1 MKKLYLIIFLL
12 VVGLATYS
20 FAAEKVFK
28 AMLSGS
34 ESVPAVETMAKG
46 DATFTL
52 SKDGKALS
60 YYVTVSDLENFTAA
74 HIHLGKKGENGP
86 PVALITNEKKTGKFS
101 GTLAE
106 GTITEKELMGSLMGK
121 SVKDLVK
128 QIKRGHAY
136 LNVHTDKYPNGEIR
150 GQIKKD

>member
-1 MKKLYLIIFLL
+1 MKKLYLIILLL

-20 FAAEKVFK
+20 FAAEKSFK
-28 AMLSGS
+28 AMLVGS

-46 DATFTL
+46 DATFTVI
-52 SKDGKALS
+52 KDEKALS
-60 YYVTVSDLENFTAA
+60 YYVTVSDIENVTAA

-86 PVALITNEKKTGKFS
+86 PVALISNEKRAGKFS

-106 GTITEKELMGSLMGK
+106 GTITKKDLMGSMKDK
-121 SVKDLVK
+121 SVEDL
-128 QIKRGHAY
+128 IKKIKKGDAY

-150 GQIKKD
+150 GQIK

>member
-1 MKKLYLIIFLL
+1 MKKLYLIMFLL
-12 VVGLATYS
+12 VVGLATSS
-20 FAAEKVFK
+20 FASEKSFK

-52 SKDGKALS
+52 IKDGKALS
-60 YYVTVSDLENFTAA
+60 YYVTVSDIENVTAA
-74 HIHLGKKGENGP
+74 HIHIGKKGENGP
-86 PVALITNEKKTGKFS
+86 PVALIINEKKAGKFS

-121 SVKDLVK
+121 SVEDLVK
-128 QIKRGHAY
+128 QIKKGNAY

-150 GQIKKD
+150 GQLK

>member
-1 MKKLYLIIFLL
+1 MKKLYLIILLL

-20 FAAEKVFK
+20 FAAEKSLK
-28 AMLSGS
+28 ALLSGS

-46 DATFTL
+46 DATFTPI
-52 SKDGKALS
+52 KDEEALS
-60 YYVTVSDLENFTAA
+60 YYVTVSDIENVTAA

-86 PVALITNEKKTGKFS
+86 PVALISNEKKAGKFS

-106 GTITEKELMGSLMGK
+106 GTITKKELMGSMTGK
-121 SVKDLVK
+121 SVEDLIK
-128 QIKRGHAY
+128 QIKKGNAY

-150 GQIKKD
+150 GQIK

>member
-12 VVGLATYS
+12 AVGLATSS
-20 FAAEKVFK
+20 FAAEKSFK
-28 AMLSGS
+28 AILSGS

-46 DATFTL
+46 DVTFTL
-52 SKDGKALS
+52 MKDSKTLS
-60 YYVTVSDLENFTAA
+60 YYVTVSDIENVTAA

-86 PVALITNEKKTGKFS
+86 PVALISNEKKAGKFS

-128 QIKRGHAY
+128 EIKKGNTY

-150 GQIKKD
+150 GQIK

>member
-1 MKKLYLIIFLL
+1 MKKLYLIILLL

-20 FAAEKVFK
+20 FAAEKSFK
-28 AMLSGS
+28 AMLVGS

-46 DATFTL
+46 DATFTVI
-52 SKDGKALS
+52 KDEKALS
-60 YYVTVSDLENFTAA
+60 YYVTVSDIENVTAA

-86 PVALITNEKKTGKFS
+86 PVALISNEKRAGKFS

-106 GTITEKELMGSLMGK
+106 GTITKKDLMGSMKGK
-121 SVKDLVK
+121 SVEDL
-128 QIKRGHAY
+128 IKKIKKGDAY

-150 GQIKKD
+150 GQIK

>member
-1 MKKLYLIIFLL
+1 MKKLYLIILLL

-20 FAAEKVFK
+20 FAADKSFK
-28 AMLSGS
+28 SMLSGS

-46 DATFTL
+46 DATFTVI
-52 SKDGKALS
+52 KDEKALS
-60 YYVTVSDLENFTAA
+60 YYVTVSDIENVTAA

-86 PVALITNEKKTGKFS
+86 PVALITNEKKAGKFS

-106 GTITEKELMGSLMGK
+106 GTITKKDLMGSMTGK
-121 SVKDLVK
+121 SVEDLIK
-128 QIKRGHAY
+128 QIKKGNAY

-150 GQIKKD
+150 GQVK

>member
-12 VVGLATYS
+12 VVGLSTSS
-20 FAAEKVFK
+20 FAAEKIFK

-34 ESVPAVETMAKG
+34 ACVPSVETMAKG

-52 SKDGKALS
+52 SKDGKALH
-60 YYVTVSDLENFTAA
+60 YYVTVSDIANVTAA

-86 PVALITNEKKTGKFS
+86 PVALITNEKKGGKFS

-106 GTITEKELMGSLMGK
+106 GNITELMGSLMGK
-121 SVKDLVK
+121 SVKDLVEEINK
-128 QIKRGHAY
+128 GHAY
-136 LNVHTDKYPNGEIR
+136 INIHTDKYPNGEIR
-150 GQIKKD
+150 GQLKKD

>member
-12 VVGLATYS
+12 VVGLATFS
-20 FAAEKVFK
+20 FAAEKSFK

-34 ESVPAVETMAKG
+34 ESVPAVATMAKG

-52 SKDGKALS
+52 IKDGKALS
-60 YYVTVSDLENFTAA
+60 YYVTVSDIENVTAA

-86 PVALITNEKKTGKFS
+86 PVALITNEKKAGKFS

-106 GTITEKELMGSLMGK
+106 GTITEKELMGSLAGK

-128 QIKRGHAY
+128 QIKKGNAY
-136 LNVHTDKYPNGEIR
+136 LNVHTDKYPNGELR
-150 GQIKKD
+150 GQIK

>member
-1 MKKLYLIIFLL
+1 MKKLYLIVFLL
-12 VVGLATYS
+12 AVGLATSS
-20 FAAEKVFK
+20 FAAKKSFK

-46 DATFTL
+46 DATFTVTQ
-52 SKDGKALS
+52 DGKALS
-60 YYVTVSDLENFTAA
+60 YYVTVSDIENVTAA

-121 SVKDLVK
+121 SVQDLVK
-128 QIKRGHAY
+128 QIKKGNAY
-136 LNVHTDKYPNGEIR
+136 LNVHTDKYPNGEIG
-150 GQIKKD
+150 GQIK

>member
-12 VVGLATYS
+12 VFGLATSS
-20 FAAEKVFK
+20 FAAEKSFK
-28 AMLSGS
+28 SMLSGS
-34 ESVPAVETMAKG
+34 GSVPAVETMAKG

-52 SKDGKALS
+52 INDGKALS
-60 YYVTVSDLENFTAA
+60 YYVTVSDIEDVTAA
-74 HIHLGKKGENGP
+74 HIHLGKRGENGP
-86 PVALITNEKKTGKFS
+86 PVALITNEKKAGKFS

-128 QIKRGHAY
+128 QIKKGNAY

-150 GQIKKD
+150 GQIK

>member
-1 MKKLYLIIFLL
+1 MKKLYLIILLL

-20 FAAEKVFK
+20 FAAEKSFK
-28 AMLSGS
+28 AMLVGS

-46 DATFTL
+46 DATFTVI
-52 SKDGKALS
+52 KDEEALS
-60 YYVTVSDLENFTAA
+60 YYVTVSDIENVTAA

-86 PVALITNEKKTGKFS
+86 PVALISNEKRVGKFS

-106 GTITEKELMGSLMGK
+106 GTITKKDLMGSMKDK
-121 SVKDLVK
+121 SVEDLIK
-128 QIKRGHAY
+128 QIKKGDAY

-150 GQIKKD
+150 GQIK

>member
-1 MKKLYLIIFLL
+1 MKKLFLIIFLL
-12 VVGLATYS
+12 VVGLATSS
-20 FAAEKVFK
+20 FAKDKSFK
-28 AMLSGS
+28 AILSGS

-52 SKDGKALS
+52 IKDEKALS
-60 YYVTVSDLENFTAA
+60 YYVTVSDIENVTAA

-86 PVALITNEKKTGKFS
+86 PVAVITNDKKAGKFS

-106 GTITEKELMGSLMGK
+106 GTITKKELMVPMMGK
-121 SVKDLVK
+121 SVEDLFK
-128 QIKRGHAY
+128 QIKKGNAY

-150 GQIKKD
+150 GQIK

>member
-12 VVGLATYS
+12 AVGLATTV
-20 FAAEKVFK
+20 FAAQKSFK

-34 ESVPAVETMAKG
+34 ECVPAVETTAKG

-52 SKDGKALS
+52 SKDGKELN
-60 YYVTVSDLENFTAA
+60 YHVTVSDIEDVTAA
-74 HIHLGKKGENGP
+74 HIHLGKKGKNGP
-86 PVALITNEKKTGKFS
+86 PVALITSEKKTGKFS

-106 GTITEKELMGSLMGK
+106 GAITEKELMGSLMGK

-128 QIKRGHAY
+128 QIKKGNAY
-136 LNVHTDKYPNGEIR
+136 LNVHTEKFPNGEIR
-150 GQIKKD
+150 GLIK

>member
-1 MKKLYLIIFLL
+1 MKKLYMIIFLL
-12 VVGLATYS
+12 VFFGLTTSS
-20 FAAEKVFK
+20 FAAEKRFK

-34 ESVPAVETMAKG
+34 ECVPAVETMAKG
-46 DATFTL
+46 DATFTFT
-52 SKDGKALS
+52 KDTKALH
-60 YYVTVSDLENFTAA
+60 YYVTVSDIENVTAA

-86 PVALITNEKKTGKFS
+86 PVALITNEKKPGTFS

-121 SVKDLVK
+121 KVKDLVK
-128 QIKRGHAY
+128 EIKEGKAY

-150 GQIKKD
+150 GQIK